1 MIAGATIILI
11 VAPLSKRYKEKIM
24 IRDDKLIPVQ
34 NLTASTVS
42 YIIPET
48 NNVRRFSGQQLRKDI
63 TAGELRSLYGTKGGR
78 VLIEDYL
85 GIKDRE
91 LAQEFNIST
100 DVFDHEYSWTQ
111 KEVDEVLQ
119 TGSLDALKD
128 ALEFGPEGIKQL
140 IIDRAIE
147 LRIPDNNKLA
157 AIQEFTGRDVGNMIK
172 LDVELENPKE
182 ETPSRGTRRVVS
194 NTGASQNQRRASE

>member
-1 MIAGATIILI
+1 MTIQ
-11 VAPLSKRYKEKIM
+11 
-24 IRDDKLIPVQ
+24 DDKLIPVQ

-42 YIIPET
+42 YIVPET
-48 NNVRRFSGQQLRKDI
+48 NNARHFAGQQLRKDI
-63 TAGELRSLYGTKGGR
+63 TAGELRALYATKGGR

-91 LAQEFNIST
+91 LAKEFNIST
-100 DVFDHEYSWTQ
+100 DVFEHEYSWTQ

-119 TGSLDALKD
+119 TGSVDALKD

-140 IIDRAIE
+140 IIDRAVE

-157 AIQEFTGRDVGNMIK
+157 AITEFTGRDVGNMIK
-172 LDVELENPKE
+172 LDTELENPQE
-182 ETPSRGTRRVVS
+182 EKPSRGRRVTS
-194 NTGASQNQRRASE
+194 NNSNAQGQRRVTE

>member
-1 MIAGATIILI
+1 
-11 VAPLSKRYKEKIM
+11 M

-48 NNVRRFSGQQLRKDI
+48 NNVRRFSGQQLRRDI

-85 GIKDRE
+85 GIKDKE
-91 LAQEFNIST
+91 LATEFNIST
-100 DVFDHEYSWTQ
+100 DVFEHEYSWTQ
-111 KEVDEVLQ
+111 NEVDDVLQ

-128 ALEFGPEGIKQL
+128 ALEFGPEGIRQL

-157 AIQEFTGRDVGNMIK
+157 VIQEFTGRDVGNMIK
-172 LDVELENPKE
+172 LDKELENPKE
-182 ETPSRGTRRVVS
+182 ETSSRGTRRVTS
-194 NTGASQNQRRASE
+194 NKTDTQQGQRRVSE